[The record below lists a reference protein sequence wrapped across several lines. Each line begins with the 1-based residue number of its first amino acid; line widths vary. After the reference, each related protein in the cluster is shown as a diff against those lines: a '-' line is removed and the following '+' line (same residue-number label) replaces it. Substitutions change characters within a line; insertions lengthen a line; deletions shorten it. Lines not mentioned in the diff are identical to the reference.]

1 LEFSVIDLKRD
12 QPVWLFHQ
20 GYWRLVFFKWVSGQT
35 CFFSCTRKYPATLSV
50 HRDEC
55 FTTARAA
62 LNAALARL
70 DPRSQIR
77 FVADQI
83 RTSIR
88 MASAFPQHLLICR
101 LRSMGA
107 QEKLVNAILEQQ
119 LTGED
124 VLDALDDLSVRAPL

>member
-1 LEFSVIDLKRD
+1 VIDLKRD

-20 GYWRLVFFKWVSGQT
+20 GYWRLVFFKWVSGKT

-55 FTTARAA
+55 YITARAA
-62 LNAALARL
+62 LNAALSKL

-88 MASAFPQHLLICR
+88 MDSAFPQQLLISR

-107 QEKLVNAILEQQ
+107 QETLVNEVLAQK

-124 VLDALDDLSVRAPL
+124 VLDVLNGLTVRAPL